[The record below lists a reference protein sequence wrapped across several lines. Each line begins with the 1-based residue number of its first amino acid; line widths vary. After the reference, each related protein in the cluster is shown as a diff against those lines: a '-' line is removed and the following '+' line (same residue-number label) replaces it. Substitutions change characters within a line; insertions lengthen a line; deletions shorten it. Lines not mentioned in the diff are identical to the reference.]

1 MNPRA
6 INSST
11 WNGLTCMYN
20 NDTYHVIG
28 LLSLS
33 DFGLDGSM
41 IPDTLG
47 QDN

>member
-1 MNPRA
+1 
-6 INSST
+6 
-11 WNGLTCMYN
+11 MYN

-28 LLSLS
+28 LLSLHGV
-33 DFGLDGSM
+33 GLDGSM